1 MRTLRFVFLIVFL
14 VVIPTSE
21 IGLGQ
26 TPRHRHRPG
35 PSVANTSEQGRSSP
49 AVEENEK
56 IEEQCSL
63 PDRPKPEV
71 EVKANA
77 MLCGKAINLPKPP
90 YPEDAKA
97 AKASGPVTVQV
108 VIDEEG
114 RMIWAKAID
123 GHPLLREVSVK
134 AACRARVMPVTIS
147 GRAVKADGA
156 ITYNFVAQ

>member
-21 IGLGQ
+21 IGVGQ

-77 MLCGKAINLPKPP
+77 MLCGKAISLPKPP

-108 VIDEEG
+108 LLHKKGQSIG
-114 RMIWAKAID
+114 AK
-123 GHPLLREVSVK
+123 
-134 AACRARVMPVTIS
+134 
-147 GRAVKADGA
+147 
-156 ITYNFVAQ
+156 